1 MKKLIVVFV
10 LLSNFKFLSAQK
22 EKSALETFVD
32 STNWETFSGNVLIA
46 KKGSVLYRKSFG
58 FTGVDKKYPI
68 KQSSKFRL
76 ASITKTFIA
85 VLVLQMVD
93 EGKLKLSDTFG
104 RHLPW
109 YSGEAG
115 KKTTIENLLSFSSG
129 ISNCEGD
136 SGMKVYQNELK
147 PREFIER
154 NCSGRLQ
161 FEPGAAFNYENGS
174 FIILGEI
181 LETLS
186 GKNLKELLQTKIFE
200 PAGMKNSGFLSY
212 GEKEIPFVAS
222 YLIDDST
229 RIEIPE
235 PSFFLSNYGAS
246 GAMWS
251 TTEDMFQFDLAL
263 FSGKLITDASMKLL
277 LKPHPEL
284 YSVSLSLWVYQQEIA
299 GKNYTILNRQGSIQ
313 GSNTLWMHV
322 LESDVSII
330 LLSNTN
336 GMSTN
341 LLGNSLLN
349 AVLKETH

>member
-1 MKKLIVVFV
+1 LKKLILVFV
-10 LLSNFKFLSAQK
+10 LLSNFKILTAQK

-32 STNWETFSGNVLIA
+32 STNWKTYSGNILVA
-46 KKGSVLYRKSFG
+46 KQGAVMYRGSFG
-58 FTGVDKKYPI
+58 FTGIDKKELI
-68 KQSSKFRL
+68 NQSSRFRI

-104 RHLPW
+104 RYLPW

-136 SGMKVYQNELK
+136 SGMKVYQNEINS
-147 PREFIER
+147 REFIER
-154 NCSGRLQ
+154 NCSGGLQ
-161 FEPGAAFNYENGS
+161 FKPGTEFNYENGS

-181 LETLS
+181 LQTLN

-229 RIEIPE
+229 RTEIPE
-235 PSFFLSNYGAS
+235 PAFYLSNYGAS

-251 TTEDMFQFDLAL
+251 TIEDMFQFDQAL
-263 FSGKLITDASMKLL
+263 FGGRLITDASMKLL
-277 LKPHPEL
+277 LTAHPEL
-284 YSVSLSLWVYQQEIA
+284 YNVSLSLWVYEQEIA
-299 GKNYTILNRQGSIQ
+299 GRRYTILNRQGSIQ
-313 GSNTLWMHV
+313 GSNTLWLHV
-322 LESDVSII
+322 LEADVSII

-336 GMSTN
+336 GMNTN
-341 LLGNSLLN
+341 LLGNSLLD
-349 AVLKETH
+349 AALKEAH